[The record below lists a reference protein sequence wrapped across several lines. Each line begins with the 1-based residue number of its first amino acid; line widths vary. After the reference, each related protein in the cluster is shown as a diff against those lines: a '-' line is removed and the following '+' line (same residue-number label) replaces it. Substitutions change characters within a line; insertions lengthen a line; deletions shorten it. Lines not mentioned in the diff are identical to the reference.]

1 MDKKEG
7 KKESTNRIG
16 KEEKEKKRKKR
27 GEKEE
32 QNVSRN
38 RKERSG
44 RGLTFG
50 FLRLKCNWRKWLE
63 KERVGKRGFSLW
75 LREKTII
82 LQRCFSGLELTV
94 EMSKAL

>member
-7 KKESTNRIG
+7 KKESRNRKW
-16 KEEKEKKRKKR
+16 KEEKEKKRKKS

-32 QNVSRN
+32 QSKSHK

-50 FLRLKCNWRKWLE
+50 FLTLKCNWRKWLE

-75 LREKTII
+75 LREETII
-82 LQRCFSGLELTV
+82 LLRCFSGLELTV